1 LRKAVPP
8 NPADFVEST
17 GLAAVAYGPDSH
29 EQMDDDFARNVW
41 KMQNPISLVR
51 GFKQYNAPGEA
62 EVSAPLTSLTDG
74 ADLLL
79 TGMNYEGFAA
89 NVAGH
94 YDIPLASLH
103 TFPSRASGHLL
114 PILPSPLIRSTMR
127 MAWWLSWRIT
137 KEADDTQR
145 RELGLPKATGPLSR
159 RITERGSLGSRTTT
173 SSASPGRQPNG
184 RPTAP
189 LSVR

>member
-1 LRKAVPP
+1 MRKAVPP
-8 NPADFVEST
+8 NPVDFVEST

-79 TGMNYEGFAA
+79 TPA
-89 NVAGH
+89 N
-94 YDIPLASLH
+94 
-103 TFPSRASGHLL
+103 SGRL
-114 PILPSPLIRSTMR
+114 PWCGLI
-127 MAWWLSWRIT
+127 
-137 KEADDTQR
+137 
-145 RELGLPKATGPLSR
+145 GSR
-159 RITERGSLGSRTTT
+159 RAGEKLATDARHDRSPRAGV
-173 SSASPGRQPNG
+173 SAK
-184 RPTAP
+184 A
-189 LSVR
+189 

>member
-8 NPADFVEST
+8 NPVDFVEST

-89 NVAGH
+89 TSRS
-94 YDIPLASLH
+94 IT
-103 TFPSRASGHLL
+103 TFRWLRGIPSRRGPAVTSFQ
-114 PILPSPLIRSTMR
+114 SC
-127 MAWWLSWRIT
+127 
-137 KEADDTQR
+137 R
-145 RELGLPKATGPLSR
+145 RR
-159 RITERGSLGSRTTT
+159 
-173 SSASPGRQPNG
+173 
-184 RPTAP
+184 
-189 LSVR
+189 